1 MNIKSLTI
9 FCSSSNNLDPT
20 YYEISKKITEI
31 IAKNNFSI
39 IYGGGQVG
47 LMGVVAKNALKSGI
61 KVTGIIPE
69 FLNSKEI
76 MFNEITTLKIV
87 KNMSQRKKLLY
98 ELGDAFIALPGGTG
112 TIEEITE
119 VISWKVL
126 GLHDKPIIFYNIEN
140 FWDPL
145 IKQFDY
151 ISENNFGNIN
161 LQTIFQ
167 TIDTPKQFNEI
178 LKKWKK

>member
-9 FCSSSNNLDPT
+9 FCSSSNNLDPI

-31 IAKNNFSI
+31 IARNNLSI
-39 IYGGGQVG
+39 VYGGGQVG
-47 LMGVVAKNALKSGI
+47 LMGIVAKNALKLGI
-61 KVTGIIPE
+61 NVTGIIPD
-69 FLNSKEI
+69 FLNTKEI

-87 KNMSQRKKLLY
+87 KDMSERKKLLY
-98 ELGDAFIALPGGTG
+98 DLGDAFIALPGGTG

-126 GLHDKPIIFYNIEN
+126 GLHNKPIIFYNIKN

-151 ISENNFGNIN
+151 INKNNFGNIN

>member
-9 FCSSSNNLDPT
+9 FCSSSNNLEPI

-31 IAKNNFSI
+31 IAEHNFSI

-47 LMGVVAKNALKSGI
+47 LMGIVAKNALKLGI

-76 MFNEITTLKIV
+76 MFNEITKLKVV
-87 KNMSQRKKLLY
+87 KDMSHRKKLLY

-126 GLHDKPIIFYNIEN
+126 GIHNKPIIFYNIKN
-140 FWDPL
+140 FWNPL

-151 ISENNFGNIN
+151 INKNNFGNIN

>member
-1 MNIKSLTI
+1 
-9 FCSSSNNLDPT
+9 
-20 YYEISKKITEI
+20 
-31 IAKNNFSI
+31 
-39 IYGGGQVG
+39 
-47 LMGVVAKNALKSGI
+47 
-61 KVTGIIPE
+61 
-69 FLNSKEI
+69 

-126 GLHDKPIIFYNIEN
+126 GLHDKPIIFYNIKN